1 MNNQLYLWWVS
12 GDNWMVLK
20 HWSDCLCHVASGRT
34 HNRIRS
40 PRWTASSFWVYAG
53 KGSRQ
58 IRSVSLVK
66 GLAQTAAWVGVY
78 VREVLLV
85 FRHQHS
91 ESAQAVTACMPSRLT
106 AKFELTRTR
115 RIRLFNK
122 NIALWWTEKVVDTMW
137 FLPSALNVNVEKFK
151 KARVNGG
158 SNYDSLKVAKCLVI

>member
-1 MNNQLYLWWVS
+1 MLGANE
-12 GDNWMVLK
+12 MVLK
-20 HWSDCLCHVASGRT
+20 HWSDCLCHVALGRT

-58 IRSVSLVK
+58 IRSVTLEK
-66 GLAQTAAWVGVY
+66 GLAQRATWDAINYWGVGGAGVSQLIAACW
-78 VREVLLV
+78 LA
-85 FRHQHS
+85 
-91 ESAQAVTACMPSRLT
+91 SASHNPPRCLRLI
-106 AKFELTRTR
+106 ANFELKRTR

-122 NIALWWTEKVVDTMW
+122 NIALWWTEMVVDTMW
-137 FLPSALNVNVEKFK
+137 FLPSALNVKVEKFK